1 MWRRVTRFTTSKK
14 GQSSHRFVLTLHFLE
29 QFAVQFGLER
39 NLNEFASI
47 FIQVTTYPR
56 EEWRRHYASLVQVPL
71 HGCRPWLCHGFIRG
85 SAQVLKQS
93 RVISAVEHYLGF
105 AVYGRLQEDDISI
118 IAYNSLN
125 REEIKEI

>member
-1 MWRRVTRFTTSKK
+1 MVPMWRRVTRFTTSKK

-93 RVISAVEHYLGF
+93 RVISAVEHYLGGPVEP
-105 AVYGRLQEDDISI
+105 AEADQVVGIC
-118 IAYNSLN
+118 SLW
-125 REEIKEI
+125 